1 VVIAE
6 RRPGSLGA
14 AWKKHFN
21 SSGCTR
27 RTSPRSSNAL
37 PGQGPGVTLLKA
49 QVALAALGQLRGDG
63 HDAAA
68 KLLMELVR
76 R

>member
-1 VVIAE
+1 
-6 RRPGSLGA
+6 
-14 AWKKHFN
+14 
-21 SSGCTR
+21 
-27 RTSPRSSNAL
+27 
-37 PGQGPGVTLLKA
+37 VTLLKA